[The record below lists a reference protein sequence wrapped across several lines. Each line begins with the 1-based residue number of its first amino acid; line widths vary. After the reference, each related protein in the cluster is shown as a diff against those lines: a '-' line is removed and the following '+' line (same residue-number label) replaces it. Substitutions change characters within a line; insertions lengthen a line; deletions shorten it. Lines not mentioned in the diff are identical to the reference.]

1 MDSGADL
8 PAVQEVALVAD
19 PVVVLAADPA
29 AVSAVATDLLTA
41 AVCTTLPIP
50 RIFTDLITPAGTPVP
65 GIMAAETAVV

>member
-1 MDSGADL
+1 M
-8 PAVQEVALVAD
+8 VAD

-50 RIFTDLITPAGTPVP
+50 RIFTDLITPAGTPAP